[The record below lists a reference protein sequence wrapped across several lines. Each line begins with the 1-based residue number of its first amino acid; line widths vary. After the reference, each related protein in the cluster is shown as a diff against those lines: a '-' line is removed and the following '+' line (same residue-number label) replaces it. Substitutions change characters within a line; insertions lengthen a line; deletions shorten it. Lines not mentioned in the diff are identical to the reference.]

1 MKKYNAPKVKESR
14 GIRILTSIWLVPF
27 IALIIALWLAY
38 QYYIQIGSKITIRF
52 KSNAGLIEN
61 QSPIKMRDVTIGIV
75 KKISLSKDG
84 KGVIINARMN
94 REVDDYLNS
103 KAKFWIVHP
112 DVGTQG
118 ISGLDTIV
126 SGSYIQLY
134 GIKDTKAKKIKH
146 YIGLEHPYIDDN
158 AKGKYFV
165 LSAPKSYN
173 VSEKGIIYYR
183 MMKIGRV
190 ERVAISPD
198 GTHVNFTIFI
208 EDDYIKYI
216 NSRSKF
222 YARSNF
228 NIDFSNRNLDIST
241 APFSQIIHGGISLYT
256 PIDTLDKNNTI
267 REDKIFHLY
276 KNFAD
281 MRSKQLVGDGEDK
294 FFKLTFKN
302 KANKLQIGTP
312 IEFKNFR
319 VGYITDIRN
328 SYSKKH
334 RKIESYIY
342 ALIRTDIF
350 NKKELNGLKAKISSI
365 NIPVIGADYIELFFD
380 NRHKTP
386 LKKDKENYYIIPT
399 IKKRAKK
406 DIMSDVRVLIAKL
419 QKLPLKKL
427 LNSTTNLVNENRKP
441 INSLVKSLNRTVN
454 SLDKTIKRL
463 DDTLSNINRFTSK
476 DDFIEL
482 PTTINNSL
490 AQLQSTLL
498 ELEELTNQYGG
509 DSKFS
514 EQISLTLEAISEAS
528 KSFNRTNEILNQK
541 ANALILGDE

>member
-126 SGSYIQLY
+126 SGSYIQLH

-190 ERVAISPD
+190 ERVAISPN

-216 NSRSKF
+216 NNRSKF
-222 YARSNF
+222 YAKSNF

-256 PIDTLDKNNTI
+256 PINTLDKNNTLKD
-267 REDKIFHLY
+267 DKIFHLY

-281 MRSKQLVGDGEDK
+281 MRSKQLGEGEDK
-294 FFKLTFKN
+294 FFKLTFKD

-319 VGYITDIRN
+319 VGYITDIKN

-342 ALIRTDIF
+342 ALIHTDIF

>member
-1 MKKYNAPKVKESR
+1 MKKYNAPRVKESKGVR
-14 GIRILTSIWLVPF
+14 VLTSIWLVPF

-38 QYYIQIGSKITIRF
+38 QYYMEIGSKITIRF

-84 KGVIINARMN
+84 KGVIIKARMS

-103 KAKFWIVHP
+103 NAKFWIVHP
-112 DVGTQG
+112 DVGAQG

-134 GIKDTKAKKIKH
+134 SEKDIKGVKKKH
-146 YIGLEHPYIDDN
+146 YVGLEHPYIDNN
-158 AKGKYFV
+158 AKGKYFL

-183 MMKIGRV
+183 MIKIGRV
-190 ERVAISPD
+190 ERVAISAD
-198 GTHVNFTIFI
+198 GKRVNFTIFI
-208 EDDYIKYI
+208 EGEYIKYI
-216 NSRSKF
+216 NNRSRF

-256 PIDTLDKNNTI
+256 PTDTLDKNITLKKN
-267 REDKIFHLY
+267 KIFHLY
-276 KNFAD
+276 KNFSD
-281 MRSKQLVGDGEDK
+281 MRSKQLGEGEDK
-294 FFKLTFKN
+294 YFKLTFKDKVN
-302 KANKLQIGTP
+302 NLQIGTP
-312 IEFKNFR
+312 IKFKNFR

-328 SYSKKH
+328 RYSKRH
-334 RKIESYIY
+334 RRVESHIY
-342 ALIRTDIF
+342 GLIHTDIF

-380 NRHKTP
+380 NRHKRP

-427 LNSTTNLVNENRKP
+427 LNSTTKLVDENRKP
-441 INSLVKSLNRTVN
+441 INSLMKKLNRTVN
-454 SLDKTIKRL
+454 SLNNTFEKLDTTI
-463 DDTLSNINRFTSK
+463 SNINRFTSK
-476 DDFIEL
+476 DEFMEL
-482 PTTINNSL
+482 PTAINSSL

-498 ELEELTNQYGG
+498 ELEDLVNQYGG

-528 KSFNRTNEILNQK
+528 ESFNRTNEILNRK
-541 ANALILGDE
+541 ANALIVGDE

>member
-126 SGSYIQLY
+126 SGSYIQLH
-134 GIKDTKAKKIKH
+134 GEKDIKAKKIKH

-190 ERVAISPD
+190 ERVAISPN

-208 EDDYIKYI
+208 EEDYIKYI
-216 NSRSKF
+216 NNRSKF
-222 YARSNF
+222 YAKSNF

-256 PIDTLDKNNTI
+256 PINTLDKNNTLKD
-267 REDKIFHLY
+267 DKIFHLY

-281 MRSKQLVGDGEDK
+281 MRSKQLGEGEDK
-294 FFKLTFKN
+294 FFKLTFKD

-319 VGYITDIRN
+319 VGYITDIKN

-342 ALIRTDIF
+342 ALIHTDIF

>member
-1 MKKYNAPKVKESR
+1 MKKYNAPRVKESR
-14 GIRILTSIWLVPF
+14 GVRVLTSIWLVPF

-38 QYYIQIGSKITIRF
+38 QYYIKIGYKITIKF

-84 KGVIINARMN
+84 KGVIIKARMS
-94 REVDDYLNS
+94 REVDGYLNS

-134 GIKDTKAKKIKH
+134 GQKDIKAKKIKH

-208 EDDYIKYI
+208 EENYIKYI

-256 PIDTLDKNNTI
+256 PIDTLDKNITLK
-267 REDKIFHLY
+267 EDKIFHLY

-281 MRSKQLVGDGEDK
+281 MRSKQLVGEGENK
-294 FFKLTFKN
+294 FFKLTFKD
-302 KANKLQIGTP
+302 KINKLQIGTP

-319 VGYITDIRN
+319 VGYITDIKN
-328 SYSKKH
+328 SYSKEH

-386 LKKDKENYYIIPT
+386 LKKDRDNYYIIPT

-406 DIMSDVRVLIAKL
+406 DIMSDIKVLITKL

-427 LNSTTNLVNENRKP
+427 LNSTTKLVNENRKP
-441 INSLVKSLNRTVN
+441 INSLMKKLNRTVN
-454 SLDKTIKRL
+454 SLNSTFKKLDTTI
-463 DDTLSNINRFTSK
+463 SNINRFTSK
-476 DDFIEL
+476 DEFMEL
-482 PTTINNSL
+482 PTAINSSL
-490 AQLQSTLL
+490 AQLQTTLL
-498 ELEELTNQYGG
+498 ELEDLVNQYGG

-528 KSFNRTNEILNQK
+528 ESFNRTNEILNRK
-541 ANALILGDE
+541 ANALIIGDE

>member
-190 ERVAISPD
+190 ERVAISPN

-208 EDDYIKYI
+208 EEDYIKYI
-216 NSRSKF
+216 NNRSKF
-222 YARSNF
+222 YAKSNF

-256 PIDTLDKNNTI
+256 PINTLDKNNTLKD
-267 REDKIFHLY
+267 DKIFHLY

-281 MRSKQLVGDGEDK
+281 MRSKQLGEGEDK
-294 FFKLTFKN
+294 FFKLTFKD

-319 VGYITDIRN
+319 VGYITDIKN
-328 SYSKKH
+328 SYSKEH
-334 RKIESYIY
+334 RKIESHIY
-342 ALIRTDIF
+342 ALIHTDIF
-350 NKKELNGLKAKISSI
+350 KKKRLNGLKAKISSI
-365 NIPVIGADYIELFFD
+365 NIPIIGADYIELFFD

-386 LKKDKENYYIIPT
+386 LKKDKENYFIIPT

-406 DIMSDVRVLIAKL
+406 DIMSDVKVLIAKL

-427 LNSTTNLVNENRKP
+427 LNSTTKLVNENRKP

-454 SLDKTIKRL
+454 SLDKTIQKL
-463 DDTLSNINRFTSK
+463 DKTISNINRFTSK
-476 DDFIEL
+476 NDFIEL